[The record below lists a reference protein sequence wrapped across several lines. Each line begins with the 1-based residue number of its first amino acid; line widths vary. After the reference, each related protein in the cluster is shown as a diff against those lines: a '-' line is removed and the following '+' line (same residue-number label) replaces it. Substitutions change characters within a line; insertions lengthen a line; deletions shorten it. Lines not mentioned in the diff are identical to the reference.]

1 MFFELKYYFKLLCI
15 VSGLWFCPNMAFAG
29 NAKTATEPLL
39 DWRNPLPRMQALGF
53 DWRQLESLIDEKMML
68 LVHPLSR
75 YELPGKKGDLVE
87 FNSARAVTAFAVID
101 APVGEVKKVV
111 SGYERY
117 VEFMP
122 RTTASKIIQQS
133 GPHTIVAYVLN
144 FKIPLID
151 LDIKYL
157 LQHTEEKNG
166 DLSVLMLEGDMK
178 GGASRWEFVA
188 LENNKTLLM
197 YTNWNDVESVGMVF
211 KTVVKAQPE
220 MKLTS
225 PALSAALAVEAVQE
239 YFIDPPESKPM
250 PIPKIISGST
260 TTPKPMATLDQS
272 DSSFLGEISEPRVPS
287 YQQEN
292 IPLLRSLAQA
302 GIVLF
307 IHPAQA
313 VRIEDEIT
321 ELMFVTVLGGV
332 NGGLE
337 EVKNLSTEFMRYP
350 EYFRQVAR
358 VREIEAEQGKEVDW
372 YYRFGFG
379 IISIPLRYS
388 LAYRWQNDNQLLFDR
403 VAGDIDYIVGGLEW
417 IAVNEAETLSFYT
430 SAIALKESPS
440 WVMTMV
446 KQMPKLA
453 MIGGVS
459 FGIMVLENQL
469 PWIEATIRGEEY
481 RPTWKREKKRRSN
494 RPSRRR

>member
-1 MFFELKYYFKLLCI
+1 MFFELKYYLKLLCLVGGI
-15 VSGLWFCPNMAFAG
+15 CFCPQMAL
-29 NAKTATEPLL
+29 AKNVKSVAELPLE
-39 DWRNPLPRMQALGF
+39 WRNPVPRMQELGF
-53 DWRQLESLIDEKMML
+53 DWRQLETLIDEKMML

-75 YELPGKKGDLVE
+75 YELPGKKGRLVE

-101 APVGEVKKVV
+101 APLGEVKKVV

-122 RTTASKIIQQS
+122 RTTASNIIQQS
-133 GPHTIVAYVLN
+133 GRHTIVAYVLN

-151 LDIKYL
+151 IDIKYL
-157 LQHTEEKNG
+157 LQHTEEENG

-197 YTNWNDVESVGMVF
+197 YTNWNDVESVGLVF

-225 PALSAALAVEAVQE
+225 PVLSAALAVEAVQE
-239 YFIDPPESKPM
+239 YFMDSSK
-250 PIPKIISGST
+250 PIPKAKIISESNAA
-260 TTPKPMATLDQS
+260 PKPTATVNKT
-272 DSSFLGEISEPRVPS
+272 DSIILGSVSEPRVPS

-292 IPLLRSLAQA
+292 IPLLRTLTRV

-307 IHPAQA
+307 IHPAQT
-313 VRIEDEIT
+313 VRIENEIT

-332 NGGLE
+332 NGGLD

-417 IAVNEAETLSFYT
+417 VAINEVETLSFYT

-459 FGIMVLENQL
+459 FGIMVMENQL
-469 PWIEATIRGEEY
+469 PWIEAMIQGVEY
-481 RPTWKREKKRRSN
+481 RPTWKREKKRRSS